1 MQRKSERELVVTRV
15 FNGPPRVFEV
25 WTRREL
31 LKRWWAPK
39 SVLHERNSSKEALDE
54 AVAGMEVGMP
64 ESFAQLDEL
73 LAALDASDEVVRG

>member
-31 LKRWWAPK
+31 LKRFPIDRTK
-39 SVLHERNSSKEALDE
+39 KISNKIQSRESIPD
-54 AVAGMEVGMP
+54 GMVDREN
-64 ESFAQLDEL
+64 
-73 LAALDASDEVVRG
+73 